1 MPAFPVDVYNC
12 LPHVGG
18 GLQNISQNYASLKEW
33 NGWLHYLN
41 ILLLRCF
48 VLTRTQAFFGN
59 QIVNLVTSNLQNKS
73 LRSYSGTE
81 DKSWDKETGLQK
93 TVMLLFSFSLI
104 ESSFENF
111 NHSLFGLLDYYVKK
125 V

>member
-1 MPAFPVDVYNC
+1 MAD
-12 LPHVGG
+12 
-18 GLQNISQNYASLKEW
+18 
-33 NGWLHYLN
+33 YLT

-48 VLTRTQAFFGN
+48 ILTRTHAFFGN
-59 QIVNLVTSNLQNKS
+59 QIVNSVTEAICKIS

-81 DKSWDKETGLQK
+81 NKSWDKQDFIKL
-93 TVMLLFSFSLI
+93 LCLFSFSLI